1 MEPDELTAEETDD
14 LVAWG
19 DRMDGNY
26 QPPILSEPKG
36 GPVPE
41 ADPTIDEIHAMAGEP
56 DDVGRAAGHDITP
69 GHDELHH
76 YWTAGPGRALWE
88 ASLTPWRTLY
98 ALVTAAVRKNGRAV
112 SPEQIKRWVSRW
124 FIEVKHYA
132 AGSDLNRVEHG
143 KPPRGHRVGPG

>member
-1 MEPDELTAEETDD
+1 MEPEIPDGVLEQ
-14 LVAWG
+14 VAS
-19 DRMDGNY
+19 RMAPDVDSD
-26 QPPILSEPKG
+26 QIEDAPD
-36 GPVPE
+36 
-41 ADPTIDEIHAMAGEP
+41 DPTFDEIHAMAAE
-56 DDVGRAAGHDITP
+56 DDVERAAGHDVTP

-132 AGSDLNRVEHG
+132 AGSDRNRVEHG